1 MEPVLVFN
9 LLQSQSILQNGIRVF
24 TEYLVKGITANVDRC
39 REMVE
44 KSVGVITAINPHVG
58 YETASMVA
66 KEAIETGRSVREICI
81 ERGILTA
88 EELDIIL
95 NSKEMTKPG
104 IAGENLL
111 R

>member
-1 MEPVLVFN
+1 
-9 LLQSQSILQNGIRVF
+9 
-24 TEYLVKGITANVDRC
+24 
-39 REMVE
+39 
-44 KSVGVITAINPHVG
+44 
-58 YETASMVA
+58 MVA

-104 IAGENLL
+104 IAGESLL